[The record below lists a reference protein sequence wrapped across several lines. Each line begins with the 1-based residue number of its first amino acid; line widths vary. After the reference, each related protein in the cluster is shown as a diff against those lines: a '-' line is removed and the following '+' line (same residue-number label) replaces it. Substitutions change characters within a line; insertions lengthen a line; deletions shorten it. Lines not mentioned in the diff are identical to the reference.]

1 MQNLDLTIAELC
13 EILESE
19 PVGVSPRMAKRK
31 VKLCLDSR
39 EAGPGVVF
47 WPLKGGRFDGHDFI
61 SDVMKKGALMSV
73 MDADRAGDSLSDVYV
88 PVDDSNKALLKLAK
102 GYQRK
107 FKLKKIAVTGSNG
120 KTTTKEMLKAILSS
134 EFKTI
139 ATEGNFNNQIGVPK
153 TIFRFKHSDE
163 VAVVEMG
170 TSAPGEIH
178 PLSMTVEPDIAV
190 ITNVG
195 ASHLEHLGN
204 LDTVFKEKVT
214 IADGLKKGGLLVVNA
229 DDSRLSKL
237 RTNKSYRVLTFGI
250 KRGVIKPENLTW
262 DANACAS
269 FKIGRTEFHLNVPGI
284 HNVYNALAAIA
295 VTTSMRMSKAKVSA
309 ALEKFHAA
317 NMRMEI
323 RNGAGIKVVSDCY
336 NANPSSTKMALQTIG
351 ALSNTNRKIA
361 ILGDMLELGEKSE
374 ELHREIGEMVPQMHF
389 DMLISVGKLSQNM
402 QAGALAAGMDAKSA
416 LHFDTVQKAIEFLE
430 GNVHFGDI
438 LLVKGSRGMKMEL
451 IVDKLLRLEPA
462 AVTKG

>member
-1 MQNLDLTIAELC
+1 MQNLDLTIGELC
-13 EILESE
+13 KILESE
-19 PVGVSPRMAKRK
+19 PVGLTARVAKRK

-39 EAGPGVVF
+39 EAAPGVVF

-61 SDVMKKGALMSV
+61 PEVMKKGALMSV
-73 MDADRAGDSLSDVYV
+73 MDADRTGDSLSDVYV

-102 GYQRK
+102 GYQRL
-107 FKLKKIAVTGSNG
+107 FKLKKIAITGSNG
-120 KTTTKEMLKAILSS
+120 KTTTKEMLKTILS
-134 EFKTI
+134 EQFKTV

-195 ASHLEHLGN
+195 ASHLECLGDMDN
-204 LDTVFKEKVT
+204 VFKEKIT

-237 RTNKSYRVLTFGI
+237 RTNTRYRVLTFGI
-250 KRGVIKPENLTW
+250 KRGVVKPENLTW
-262 DANACAS
+262 DANACAR

-295 VTTSMRMSKAKVSA
+295 VTTAMRMPKSVIAS
-309 ALEKFHAA
+309 ALEKFRRICAWKFGMA
-317 NMRMEI
+317 SGLKWCLTVTMRTLLRRKWLCRRSELFQI
-323 RNGAGIKVVSDCY
+323 RTAKSR
-336 NANPSSTKMALQTIG
+336 SSAICWNS
-351 ALSNTNRKIA
+351 AVNRK
-361 ILGDMLELGEKSE
+361 SF
-374 ELHREIGEMVPQMHF
+374 IG
-389 DMLISVGKLSQNM
+389 
-402 QAGALAAGMDAKSA
+402 KSA
-416 LHFDTVQKAIEFLE
+416 GWCRSSISICLLPLE
-430 GNVHFGDI
+430 I
-438 LLVKGSRGMKMEL
+438 
-451 IVDKLLRLEPA
+451 
-462 AVTKG
+462 